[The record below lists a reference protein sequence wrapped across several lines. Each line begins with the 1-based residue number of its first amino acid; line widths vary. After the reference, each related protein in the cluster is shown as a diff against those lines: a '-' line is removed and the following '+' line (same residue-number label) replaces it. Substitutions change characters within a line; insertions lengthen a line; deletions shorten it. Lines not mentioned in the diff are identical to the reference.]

1 MATGIPNTEILFDLE
16 ALAGLQN
23 KLPPNI
29 AKNISQIN
37 LPVIQPT
44 TDPTYRSGFDYARS
58 IAGGMPMSQVIAPG
72 VSYSPEQPGGYTQA
86 QLNTPVGTTPEPTP
100 TYQEPD
106 DPSFLG
112 TGIGG
117 VRIPVDRDMKMP
129 PLRDIFGGFQI
140 PSMKPDIQ
148 PITPPVQTPP
158 AIDIDAIRQQIAESG
173 IDFGSLLGIPKYEAP
188 DLSQFVRREDV
199 PSLIPDVPTGRDFSI
214 DREELIRDIR
224 EGIEIPKYEMPDLS
238 QFARL
243 EDIPTAPTLD
253 REALIRD
260 IRSGIDIPKPPS
272 IDRQALIEDIR
283 SGIELPTYQAPD
295 LSGFARLEDI
305 PTIPSREDF
314 LSIAREGIDIPQ
326 YQAPDL
332 SGFARLE
339 DIPRFDPSQLQE
351 QIGLLQ
357 QDIGQITPFDPTG
370 LQQQIGGLQEQIG
383 GITPFDPSTLQQRLG
398 ELEQQVPSRND
409 FMSIQEQIGAL
420 QQRPSFDPSQ
430 LQEQISGLQ
439 SNIASIR
446 PYDPSGLEQQI
457 SGLQQ
462 QVGSITPFDASALQQ
477 QIAANQA
484 AIAGI
489 DIPTYQTPDVSQFVT
504 QEDIQQAIAGIPMP
518 TTPDISGFIT
528 QEQLQSALAGIPQPE
543 TQDLSGLLSKISE
556 LESSLARLQQPTGST
571 FSISQEEPIG
581 LF

>member
-1 MATGIPNTEILFDLE
+1 MKIDALNRILEGIRENDDFRRRERLIDIPGIYENQGGMGNVSNFGIDGGFNFTGIPSGGGRGFV
-16 ALAGLQN
+16 AQ
-23 KLPPNI
+23 
-29 AKNISQIN
+29 
-37 LPVIQPT
+37 QPQLGPDEFGSYSIPMS
-44 TDPTYRSGFDYARS
+44 DPTYRSGFDYARS
-58 IAGGMPMSQVIAPG
+58 IAGGIPMSQVIAPG
-72 VSYSPEQPGGYTQA
+72 VSYSPEQPMGYTQE
-86 QLNTPVGTTPEPTP
+86 QLNTAVGTTPVEPP
-100 TYQEPD
+100 QKLPGPGEEGYGQ
-106 DPSFLG
+106 
-112 TGIGG
+112 GIGG
-117 VRIPVDRDMKMP
+117 VTIFDDVFDKKRMP
-129 PLRDIFGGFQI
+129 PRDIFGGFQI

-199 PSLIPDVPTGRDFSI
+199 PSLIPDVPTGRDFSV

-243 EDIPTAPTLD
+243 EDIPQPPSID

-260 IRSGIDIPKPPS
+260 IRSNIDIPKPPS

-339 DIPRFDPSQLQE
+339 DIP
-351 QIGLLQ
+351 
-357 QDIGQITPFDPTG
+357 
-370 LQQQIGGLQEQIG
+370 
-383 GITPFDPSTLQQRLG
+383 
-398 ELEQQVPSRND
+398 
-409 FMSIQEQIGAL
+409 
-420 QQRPSFDPSQ
+420 SFDPSQ

-439 SNIASIR
+439 SNIAGIR

-556 LESSLARLQQPTGST
+556 LESSLAGLQQPTGRS
-571 FSISQEEPIG
+571 FSISQPRPMG